1 MKITLFRCIAFTAVI
16 SLVIIATT
24 PAGDRP
30 APGAKIGRSPVLATQ
45 GIVATSQP
53 LAAAAGLRLLQEGGN
68 AIDAAVATAA
78 VLNVVEPMMCG
89 IGGDLFALVY
99 HAESEKLYGLNATGR
114 AGSRSS
120 AAKLREQGLTHM
132 PGSGIISVTVPGA
145 LDGWEQLRSRFG
157 TRPLAELLEPA
168 IRYAEEGFPVSQIIA
183 TGWQFSEEKLLRQP
197 DAADTYLI
205 EGRAPRHGEIFRSP
219 DLAKTF
225 RKIAA
230 EGPDV
235 FYRGEIA
242 RAIADFVL
250 SEGGSVTYEDL
261 ANHRSDWVDPIST
274 SYHDFTVYQMPPNSQ
289 GFVAL
294 EMLNI
299 LEGYDLE
306 NLGHNSSEYLH
317 LLIEAKKLAFA
328 DRDAYLADPEKSPV
342 PVEKLLSKEYAKT
355 RRALI
360 DRDRI
365 ASEVAPGLDDQT
377 ETVYLTVVDK
387 DRNAVSLIYSVFSN
401 FGSGRVVPGTGIALQ
416 NRGTGFSLVPG
427 HPNELAPGKR
437 ALHTNMPGMV
447 FKEGRPWMSY
457 GVMGGNMQP
466 QGHTQVLLNMF
477 EFGMNVQ
484 EAGEAPRF
492 RHLTGR
498 NVALESGVDIEVL
511 QELIKKGHQPM
522 TRMGVY
528 GGYQAIRIDWE
539 TGVLI
544 GGSDP
549 RKDGA
554 AVGY

>member
-53 LAAAAGLRLLQEGGN
+53 LAAAAGLRVLQEGGN

-99 HAESEKLYGLNATGR
+99 HAESEKLYGLNATGH

-183 TGWQFSEEKLLRQP
+183 TGWQFSEEKLMRQP

-342 PVEKLLSKEYAKT
+342 PIEKLLSKEYAKT

-387 DRNAVSLIYSVFSN
+387 DSNAVSLIYSVFSN